1 MNARIGHRERC
12 RAGGASER
20 SDAGRRGSGGVAL
33 SSGGTFEVEAV
44 GVVKEAVADR
54 IGYGGVADEVMPF
67 LGWNLARENRRS
79 RSVAIV
85 HNL

>member
-1 MNARIGHRERC
+1 M
-12 RAGGASER
+12 
-20 SDAGRRGSGGVAL
+20 
-33 SSGGTFEVEAV
+33 EAV

-54 IGYGGVADEVMPF
+54 IGYGGVADEVMAF
-67 LGWNLARENRRS
+67 LGWNLAREDRRS